1 MKTAEQNFQL
11 LQEIEA
17 GREFLL
23 MACEQNPELMK
34 RAEPRIRELFECG
47 RGDGVVQNNGSQ
59 IVKVRHD

>member
-1 MKTAEQNFQL
+1 MRTAEQNFQL

-34 RAEPRIRELFECG
+34 RAEPRVRELFEYG
-47 RGDGVVQNNGSQ
+47 RGVSVAQGGISQ
-59 IVKVRHD
+59 IVEVKP